1 MASAIVTRPPQLL
14 RLLLVE
20 DTDDDALLVQRALR
34 HAGFIL
40 DLRRVLTAQDFLAAL
55 QDPPDLVIS
64 DHSLPTFSSADALR
78 CLRSVGLDIPFI
90 VVSGTIDEESAVT
103 LLRGGAHDFV
113 TKQNLARL
121 GPAIRRE
128 LQEARNRLDYR
139 RAQEQ
144 LQQQRD
150 FLRLVIDSNP
160 AIIFVKDEI
169 GCFTLAN
176 RATAALYGTTP
187 DNLVGKTDADF
198 NLHDDEI
205 DRLRQSERSVIR
217 EGKAVLIARESIT
230 ETATNRLR
238 WFETRKLPLVGPDG
252 ARQVLGIGID
262 ITERVA
268 TEEALR
274 LKEDQFR
281 QAQKME
287 AVGQLAGGI
296 AHDFNNLLTAIL
308 GFSELLLDRVDH
320 PDAIQDLQEIRRA
333 GERAGSLTR
342 QLLAFSRKQVLAPQ
356 TLDLSTV
363 VGEAE
368 NILRRVIGEDV
379 RLEVACDPGLHRVK
393 ADPGQIEQ
401 VLMNLA
407 INARDAMPNG
417 GRLAI
422 AVRNAV
428 TPREMRQAAL
438 APGECVALSVTDTGS
453 GIPPDVLEH
462 IFEPFFSTKSPGRGT
477 GLGLAMVFGVVAQ
490 SGGHIAVD
498 SEVGRG
504 TSFTIYLPATE
515 DEETQASAVLQPSTG
530 LRGRE
535 TILVV
540 EDDAAIRELV
550 RKVLS
555 GYEYHVL
562 EANDVDD
569 ALAIARSHKAPID
582 LLLSDVVMPHMS
594 GPELARRLAPLRPEM
609 RVLFMSGFSNRL
621 GADAGSLEPQAP
633 VLNKPF
639 TPRDLAAKVRECLD
653 YCGYPE
659 RPGVPSA
666 TNSDD

>member
-1 MASAIVTRPPQLL
+1 MKAPATLARPTKLL

-20 DTDDDALLVQRALR
+20 DTDDDALLVERTVSQ
-34 HAGFIL
+34 AGFDVTL
-40 DLRRVLTAQDFLAAL
+40 VRVQTAAEFVAAL
-55 QDPPDLVIS
+55 QQPPDLVIS
-64 DHSLPTFSSADALR
+64 DHSLPTFSSGDALR
-78 CLRSVGLDIPFI
+78 CLRQAGLDVPFI
-90 VVSGTIDEESAVT
+90 VVSGTIDEESAVA

-128 LQEARNRLDYR
+128 LQEARNRSEYR

-144 LQQQRD
+144 LQEQRD

-160 AIIFVKDEI
+160 AIIFVKDEE
-169 GCFTLAN
+169 GRYTLAN
-176 RATAALYGTTP
+176 RAAADLYGTSP
-187 DNLVGKTDADF
+187 DALIGRTDSDF
-198 NLHDDEI
+198 NRQTEEI
-205 DRLRQSERSVIR
+205 DRLRRAERAVVR
-217 EGKAVLIARESIT
+217 GGKPLLMARESIT
-230 ETATNRLR
+230 ETRTGRLR
-238 WFETRKLPLVGPDG
+238 WFESHRLPLVGPTG

-274 LKEDQFR
+274 VSEDQFR

-308 GFSELLLDRVDH
+308 GFSDLLMDRLREY
-320 PDAIQDLQEIRRA
+320 PDAVQDLQEIRRA

-356 TLDLSTV
+356 TLDLTTV

-368 NILRRVIGEDV
+368 NILRRVIGEDIQ
-379 RLEVACDPGLHRVK
+379 LETTCEPGLRRVK

-401 VLMNLA
+401 ILMNLA
-407 INARDAMPNG
+407 INARDAMPTG
-417 GRLAI
+417 GQLSI
-422 AVRNAV
+422 TVKNV
-428 TPREMRQAAL
+428 PTPRELL
-438 APGECVALSVTDTGS
+438 ATTPTAGDECVALSVTDNGS
-453 GIPPDVLEH
+453 GIPPDVVTR
-462 IFEPFFSTKSPGRGT
+462 IFEPFFSTKSPGKGT
-477 GLGLAMVFGVVAQ
+477 GLGLSMVFGVVAQ
-490 SGGHIAVD
+490 SGGHITVD

-504 TSFTIYLPATE
+504 TCFVIYLPATH
-515 DEETQASAVLQPSTG
+515 DEETHAAATTLACTK
-530 LRGRE
+530 LRGAER
-535 TILVV
+535 ILVV

-555 GYEYHVL
+555 AYGYHVL
-562 EANDVDD
+562 EPADVTD
-569 ALAIARSHKAPID
+569 ALAIAQDHRDPIH

-594 GPELARRLAPLRPEM
+594 GPELARQIAPHRPDM

-621 GADAGSLEPQAP
+621 ATDIGALDPHAL
-633 VLNKPF
+633 VLHKPF
-639 TPRDLAAKVRECLD
+639 TPRELATKVRECLD
-653 YCGYPE
+653 RQDEPPAAFAG
-659 RPGVPSA
+659 
-666 TNSDD
+666 